1 MIKFNDLL
9 GAINDLV
16 ENNLFKVIVIA
27 NKEYIDQK
35 QEVNDK
41 SGKEKHDIFYEN
53 GTIKYKVSHLGSTIF
68 CLDER
73 RSIGMGSI
81 QNFSIDKFY
90 AVEKPVVVEP
100 EPVDSSINTQ

>member
-1 MIKFNDLL
+1 MIKFKDFDELK
-9 GAINDLV
+9 DV
-16 ENNLFKVIVIA
+16 Y
-27 NKEYIDQK
+27 NKR
-35 QEVNDK
+35 
-41 SGKEKHDIFYEN
+41 KHDIFYEN

-90 AVEKPVVVEP
+90 AVEKPVVVEL